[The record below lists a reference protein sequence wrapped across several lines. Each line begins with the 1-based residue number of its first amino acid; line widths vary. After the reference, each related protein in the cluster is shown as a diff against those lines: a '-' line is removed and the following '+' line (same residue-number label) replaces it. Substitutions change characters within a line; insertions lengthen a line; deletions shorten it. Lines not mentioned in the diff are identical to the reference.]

1 MTEDIRVFNNST
13 LSIDE
18 KYDNLKPQDF
28 TDIANA
34 VYQSFKAKKFKKNV
48 MVKLSNPSEMKYD
61 VENIPSKYKIV
72 DFGEDFFKVYIIK

>member
-48 MVKLSNPSEMKYD
+48 M
-61 VENIPSKYKIV
+61 
-72 DFGEDFFKVYIIK
+72 